1 MTQQLPKIGRVLFG
15 IPFIMFGLFHFM
27 KGGQMAG
34 MLSGWPAAQF
44 FVYLSG
50 AGLVLGGIAIVIDKK
65 AQLASLLLA
74 LELLLFIL
82 FIHLPG
88 MGSEEMRQTA
98 MQGMLKDLALI
109 GGALLIA
116 GMKAVGSTGSSEG
129 PG

>member
-1 MTQQLPKIGRVLFG
+1 
-15 IPFIMFGLFHFM
+15 
-27 KGGQMAG
+27 MAG